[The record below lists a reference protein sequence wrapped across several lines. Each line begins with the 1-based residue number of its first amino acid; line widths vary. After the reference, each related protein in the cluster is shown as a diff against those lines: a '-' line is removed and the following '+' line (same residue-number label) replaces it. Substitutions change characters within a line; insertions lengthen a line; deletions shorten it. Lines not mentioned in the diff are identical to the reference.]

1 VSIYNLQV
9 NHKNRKKD
17 LDANSFSYPIGD
29 IKQLIIS
36 KLVFL
41 PLFRCFGESK
51 IKDKKLD

>member
-17 LDANSFSYPIGD
+17 LDANSFSYPIGH

-36 KLVFL
+36 KLVVL
-41 PLFRCFGESK
+41 PLFRCLGESK